1 MTTCNLPPEGWIC
14 TRECNHTGPCA
25 AYTCLYDRDVM
36 DVFVIEDKVHV
47 EYYLPTQEGIFTKE
61 DLEYLIK
68 RIEEK
73 DIEIML
79 W

>member
-1 MTTCNLPPEGWIC
+1 MNTCKTPPEGWYC
-14 TRECNHTGPCA
+14 TREANHTGPCA

-47 EYYLPTQEGIFTKE
+47 EYYAPTQEGIFTKE

-68 RIEEK
+68 RVDEK
-73 DIEIML
+73 DNEIML